1 MNASLTIG
9 RFAGIK
15 VQIHWTFWL
24 LILFVMAILLSR
36 GGTVEQMGWSILFIL
51 LLFVCVIFHEFGHA
65 LTAKRFDIGT
75 RSITLL
81 PIGGVAS
88 LNEIPEDPKAEFMIA
103 AAGPAVNLIIA
114 LLLWL
119 ILPEGGL
126 IIPDAESAETL
137 QTDFIPITR
146 QTILFYLFIANGAL
160 AMFNL
165 LPAFPLDG
173 GRVLRA
179 LLSVRFGR
187 VRATRMASGLGK
199 FLALFLFTIGLFY
212 NIFLILIA
220 VFIYFGADSENM
232 MVMQLDLIGKYSIRD
247 AMITRF
253 TVLKPEDTLNDAV
266 EHVLRGTERD
276 FIVADESGIRGVLYM
291 PDLLQGLKN
300 QGGETSVSRV
310 MDSAS
315 VTFEPDEPLNHV
327 FRQLRRNQKNLF
339 PVMTDGQL
347 EGVIDVTNIDEFIK
361 LRASLE

>member
-36 GGTVEQMGWSILFIL
+36 GGTVEQMGWSVLFIL

-65 LTAKRFDIGT
+65 LTAKSFDIGT

-103 AAGPAVNLIIA
+103 AAGPAVNLVIA

-119 ILPEGGL
+119 VLPEGGL
-126 IIPDAESAETL
+126 IIPDAETAETAESAETL
-137 QTDFIPITR
+137 QPDVIPITR
-146 QTILFYLFIANGAL
+146 NTILFYLFIANGAL
-160 AMFNL
+160 AIFNL

-199 FLALFLFTIGLFY
+199 FLALFLFMIELFY

-220 VFIYFGADSENM
+220 VFIYFGADSRSE
-232 MVMQLDLIGKYSIRD
+232 
-247 AMITRF
+247 
-253 TVLKPEDTLNDAV
+253 
-266 EHVLRGTERD
+266 
-276 FIVADESGIRGVLYM
+276 
-291 PDLLQGLKN
+291 
-300 QGGETSVSRV
+300 
-310 MDSAS
+310 
-315 VTFEPDEPLNHV
+315 
-327 FRQLRRNQKNLF
+327 
-339 PVMTDGQL
+339 
-347 EGVIDVTNIDEFIK
+347 
-361 LRASLE
+361 